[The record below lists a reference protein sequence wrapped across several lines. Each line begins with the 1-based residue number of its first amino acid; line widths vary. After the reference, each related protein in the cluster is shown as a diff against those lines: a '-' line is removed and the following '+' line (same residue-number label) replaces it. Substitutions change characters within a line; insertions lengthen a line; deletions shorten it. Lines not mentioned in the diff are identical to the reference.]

1 MSKLRKLKYIRPKQ
15 LNRTFMLA
23 IAPFIGLLLCMWLLT
38 EPPRL
43 SHDTAAYIPTGSI
56 SEQSAIIKQNLDQAA
71 LSAEQ
76 TISSIEKTAK
86 LYRQTTAT
94 VGTILKTTESQA
106 ARPEQIY
113 NRRITAKLGVP
124 IETVNSDRIRI
135 ELYKV
140 NPGAYHGY
148 AMKIKLKDPTAM
160 KMSLGSESGRPG
172 SVETTMRAVS
182 RHGAVAGINAGGFAD
197 GNGGR
202 HPLSTTFY
210 NGKYVSGFQPSFK
223 DLAFVGL
230 SESGKLIGGKFHS
243 QRDLDRLNPS
253 FGATFVPV
261 LMKNG
266 NLTTIPEKWRTS
278 PGRAPRTVIGN
289 YKDDQLLIL
298 VTEGYDEKGK
308 SGATLQE
315 LQVKL
320 KKLGVID
327 AYNLDGGGSTSL
339 VLNGRVVNK
348 PSDGNLRPVPTH
360 FLFFK

>member
-1 MSKLRKLKYIRPKQ
+1 MYIHPKQ

-43 SHDTAAYIPTGSI
+43 SSDYSAYLPAGSV
-56 SEQSAIIKQNLDQAA
+56 SEQSATIKQNLDQAA
-71 LSAEQ
+71 LSAKQ

-86 LYRQTTAT
+86 LYKQTTSS
-94 VGTILKTTESQA
+94 VGTILRTAEAQA

-113 NRRITAKLGVP
+113 NGRITAKLGVP

-135 ELYKV
+135 ELYQI
-140 NPGAYHGY
+140 NPGSYQGY

-160 KMSLGSESGRPG
+160 KMSLGDESGKPG
-172 SVETTMRAVS
+172 SVETTMRAVH
-182 RHGAVAGINAGGFAD
+182 RHGAVAGINAGGYAD

-202 HPLSTTFY
+202 HPLSTTIY

-230 SESGKLIGGKFHS
+230 SKSGKLIGGKFHS
-243 QRDLDRLNPS
+243 QHELDRLNPR

-261 LMKNG
+261 LLKNG
-266 NLTTIPEKWRTS
+266 SLARIPDKWKTTPQ
-278 PGRAPRTVIGN
+278 RAPRTVIGN

-298 VTEGYDEKGK
+298 VTEGYDESGK

-320 KKLGVID
+320 KKLGVVN
-327 AYNLDGGGSTSL
+327 AYNLDGGGSASL
-339 VLNGRVVNK
+339 VFNGRVVNK
-348 PSDGNLRPVPTH
+348 PSDGSLRPVPTH

>member
-1 MSKLRKLKYIRPKQ
+1 VRKLKYIRPKQ

-23 IAPFIGLLLCMWLLT
+23 IAPFIGMLLCMWLIT

-43 SHDTAAYIPTGSI
+43 SYETAEYIPSGSI
-56 SEQSAIIKQNLDQAA
+56 SEQSAVIKQDLDQAA
-71 LSAEQ
+71 VSAEQ

-94 VGTILKTTESQA
+94 VGTILQTAESQA

-135 ELYKV
+135 ELYKI
-140 NPGAYHGY
+140 NPGTYHGY
-148 AMKIKLKDPTAM
+148 AMKVKLKDPSAM

-182 RHGAVAGINAGGFAD
+182 RHGAVAGINAGGYAD

-210 NGKYVSGFQPSFK
+210 DGKYVSGFQPSFK

-230 SESGKLIGGKFHS
+230 SKSGKLIGGKFYS
-243 QRDLDRLNPS
+243 QSDLDRLDPM

-261 LMKNG
+261 LLQNG
-266 NLTTIPEKWRTS
+266 RKTTIPDKWKTT

-315 LQVKL
+315 LQTKL
-320 KKLGVID
+320 KKMGVID
-327 AYNLDGGGSTSL
+327 AFNLDGGGSASL

-348 PSDGNLRPVPTH
+348 PSDGSLRPVPTH

>member
-1 MSKLRKLKYIRPKQ
+1 MTRLRYIRPKQ

-23 IAPFIGLLLCMWLLT
+23 IAPFIGLLLCMWLIT
-38 EPPRL
+38 KPPHL
-43 SHDTAAYIPTGSI
+43 SHETAEYIPSSSI
-56 SEQSAIIKQNLDQAA
+56 SEQSAVIMQELDQAA
-71 LSAEQ
+71 VTAEQ

-86 LYRQTTAT
+86 LYQQTTAS
-94 VGTILKTTESQA
+94 VGTILRTAESQA

-113 NRRITAKLGVP
+113 NRRITSKLGVP

-135 ELYKV
+135 ELYKI
-140 NPGAYHGY
+140 NPGTYHGY
-148 AMKIKLKDPTAM
+148 AMKVKLKDPSAM
-160 KMSLGSESGRPG
+160 SMSLGSESGRPG

-182 RHGAVAGINAGGFAD
+182 RHGAVAGINAGGYAD

-210 NGKYVSGFQPSFK
+210 KGKYVSGFQPSFK
-223 DLAFVGL
+223 DLSFVGM
-230 SESGKLIGGKFHS
+230 SKSGKLIGGKFYNQS
-243 QRDLDRLNPS
+243 DLDRLDPV

-261 LMKNG
+261 LLQNG
-266 NLTTIPEKWRTS
+266 YKTTIPEKWRTA

-298 VTEGYDEKGK
+298 VTEGYDENGK

-315 LQVKL
+315 LQNKL

-327 AYNLDGGGSTSL
+327 AYNLDGGGSASL

-348 PSDGNLRPVPTH
+348 PSDGSLRPVPTH
-360 FLFFK
+360 FLFFE